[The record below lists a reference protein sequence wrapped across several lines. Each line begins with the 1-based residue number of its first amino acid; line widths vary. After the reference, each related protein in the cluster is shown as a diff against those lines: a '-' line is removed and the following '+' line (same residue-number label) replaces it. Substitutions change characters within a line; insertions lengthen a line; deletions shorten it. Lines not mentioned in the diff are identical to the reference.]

1 MKSVNFDN
9 YIKKKVEFKRIL
21 LEREV
26 RRLPRTKPRD
36 QEEIS
41 ILIKLTEE
49 RQKRWLAEKNWR
61 NLDLGDG
68 E

>member
-1 MKSVNFDN
+1 LQ
-9 YIKKKVEFKRIL
+9 RIL